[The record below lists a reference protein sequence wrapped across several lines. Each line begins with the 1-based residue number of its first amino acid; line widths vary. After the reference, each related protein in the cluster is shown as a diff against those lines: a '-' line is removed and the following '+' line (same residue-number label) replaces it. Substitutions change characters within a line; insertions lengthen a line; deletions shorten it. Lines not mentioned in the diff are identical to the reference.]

1 MDCSWGQGNN
11 ACDGGEDFRCVC
23 SLLQGLLPNRLINLL
38 MITSFVLYA
47 IMINCLFHQSCFCCK
62 WLKEIVNKND
72 PSFFIM
78 ALIHRAYQW
87 IMGNKG
93 GLATEDSYG
102 MYKAVD
108 WKCNSRNVSGTVQLD
123 SYVNVTSGDQEALK
137 IALFNHGPVS
147 VAIDASHL

>member
-1 MDCSWGQGNN
+1 
-11 ACDGGEDFRCVC
+11 
-23 SLLQGLLPNRLINLL
+23 
-38 MITSFVLYA
+38 
-47 IMINCLFHQSCFCCK
+47 
-62 WLKEIVNKND
+62 
-72 PSFFIM
+72 M
-78 ALIHRAYQW
+78 A
-87 IMGNKG
+87 NKG
-93 GLATEDSYG
+93 GLATEDAYG